1 MKEQDHDR
9 LLRIKTEGIRE
20 WQHQSAHYNRYEAT
34 PYLALEALFDE
45 YPYRATDQFVDY
57 GCGKGRFPFYV
68 HHHLHTSATGIEM
81 SGQLYQ
87 EAMENLSSYMK
98 RSKASR
104 AFIRFERMLA
114 EDYEVD
120 AKDNR
125 FYFFNPFSIQIFQKV
140 IDHILLSQEKN
151 PRSVDVI
158 LYYPT
163 SEYIQFLES
172 QTPFELLKEVRV
184 PELYNQNTNERFV
197 IFRHSYES

>member
-34 PYLALEALFDE
+34 PYMALEVLFDE
-45 YPYRATDQFVDY
+45 YEYKSTDTFVDF
-57 GCGKGRFPFYV
+57 GCGKGRFSFYI
-68 HHHLHTSATGIEM
+68 HHHLRVSTLGVEM

-87 EAMENLSSYMK
+87 QSMENLTKYMERAK
-98 RSKASR
+98 DSR
-104 AFIRFERMLA
+104 ASIRFERMFA
-114 EDYEVD
+114 EGYDINPL
-120 AKDNR
+120 DNR

-140 IDHILLSQEKN
+140 INNILLSVENN

-163 SEYIQFLES
+163 SDYIQYLEED
-172 QTPFELLKEVRV
+172 TTFELLKEVRI
-184 PELYNQNTNERFV
+184 PELYEQNSNERFM
-197 IFRHSYES
+197 IFRYE